1 MKCTNCGAEIPNG
14 SVFCSECGAKL
25 KTKKS
30 PIVWIVAVITL
41 LCVII
46 VPVIVISNN
55 KKAKEVALLEKHRN
69 DSIIV
74 ANLAAERARLEAEH
88 RVIEAQQK
96 VIEAERQQLENN
108 KTQVESSSTNKHSL
122 PYGVWSGLWKN
133 GQPHGTGT
141 LKYNQ
146 HHLID
151 KRDRKKRMA
160 AAGDYIIGEFVE
172 GKLVQGTLYDSSNN
186 VKASIIIG
194 L

>member
-25 KTKKS
+25 VTKKK
-30 PIVWIVAVITL
+30 PVIWIIAGVIL
-41 LCVII
+41 LGVVSVPII
-46 VPVIVISNN
+46 VVNN
-55 KKAKEVALLEKHRN
+55 NKAKEAVLVEKKRQ
-69 DSIIV
+69 DSI
-74 ANLAAERARLEAEH
+74 AASLAEERARIAAEQ
-88 RVIEAQQK
+88 RGIE
-96 VIEAERQQLENN
+96 IERQQIEEKKAQVNN
-108 KTQVESSSTNKHSL
+108 SMGTSSTNSL
-122 PYGVWSGLWKN
+122 SYGTWSGSWKN

-146 HHLID
+146 QHLID

-160 AAGDYIIGEFVE
+160 APGDYIIGEFVE
-172 GKLVQGTLYDSSNN
+172 GKLVQGTLYDYNNN